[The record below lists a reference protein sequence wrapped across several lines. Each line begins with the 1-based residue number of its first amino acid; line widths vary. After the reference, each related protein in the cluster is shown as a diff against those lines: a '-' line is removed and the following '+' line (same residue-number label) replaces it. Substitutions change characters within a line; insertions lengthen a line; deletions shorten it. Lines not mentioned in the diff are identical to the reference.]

1 VVSFK
6 KETRL
11 SCSFLTEHIRIR
23 YLTINSFRLHPD
35 VVQGNRNALSSDEEY
50 GLVHE
55 MARAISAKDRIKFA
69 TIRYSM
75 ERIRISFPFEEFVKI
90 LFTNLKKIGSVPIIS
105 VIAG

>member
-1 VVSFK
+1 
-6 KETRL
+6 
-11 SCSFLTEHIRIR
+11 
-23 YLTINSFRLHPD
+23 

-55 MARAISAKDRIKFA
+55 MDRAVPAKDRIKFA